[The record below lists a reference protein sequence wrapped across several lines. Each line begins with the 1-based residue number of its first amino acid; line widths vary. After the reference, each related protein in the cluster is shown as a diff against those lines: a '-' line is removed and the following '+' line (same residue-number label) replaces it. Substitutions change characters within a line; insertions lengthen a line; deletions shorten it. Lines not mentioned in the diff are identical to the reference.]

1 LIICNHLAT
10 GEGLGFGAAIPC
22 GDSRFDEHEELT
34 MTDLPVPSP
43 PSRGRTIAYWV
54 TTVLIVFVM
63 GAGGV
68 GDLLRPPRVVEIMTH
83 LGYPAYVCGI
93 LGVWK
98 VLAVIALLAPRT
110 PRLKEWA
117 YAGTVFDFTGA
128 AASHIA
134 VGDSAG
140 DIVSPIILTLIAAA
154 SWALRP
160 ASRRLAGPLL

>member
-1 LIICNHLAT
+1 MT
-10 GEGLGFGAAIPC
+10 G
-22 GDSRFDEHEELT
+22 
-34 MTDLPVPSP
+34 LPVPPAP
-43 PSRGRTIAYWV
+43 PRGRTIAYWV
-54 TTVLIVFVM
+54 TTVLIVFVL

-68 GDLLRPPRVVEIMTH
+68 GDLLRPPQVVELITH
-83 LGYPAYVCGI
+83 LGYPAYVCVI

-117 YAGTVFDFTGA
+117 YAGIVFDFTGA

-134 VGDSAG
+134 VSDSAG
-140 DIVSPIILTLIAAA
+140 DVVSPIILTLIAAA

>member
-1 LIICNHLAT
+1 
-10 GEGLGFGAAIPC
+10 
-22 GDSRFDEHEELT
+22 
-34 MTDLPVPSP
+34 MTSLPVPP
-43 PSRGRTIAYWV
+43 APSRGRTIAYWV
-54 TTVLIVFVM
+54 TTVLIVFVL

-68 GDLLRPPRVVEIMTH
+68 GDLLRPPQVVEIMAH
-83 LGYPAYVCGI
+83 LGYPAYVCVI

-98 VLAVIALLAPRT
+98 VLGVIALLAPRT

-134 VGDSAG
+134 VSDSAG
-140 DIVSPIILTLIAAA
+140 DIATPVILTLIAAA

-160 ASRRLAGPLL
+160 PSRRLAGPLL

>member
-1 LIICNHLAT
+1 
-10 GEGLGFGAAIPC
+10 
-22 GDSRFDEHEELT
+22 
-34 MTDLPVPSP
+34 MTDLPVPP
-43 PSRGRTIAYWV
+43 APSRGRTIAYWV
-54 TTVLIVFVM
+54 TTVLIVFVL

-68 GDLLRPPRVVEIMTH
+68 GDLLRPPQVVELITH
-83 LGYPAYVCGI
+83 LGYPAYVCVI

-117 YAGTVFDFTGA
+117 YAGIVFDFTGA

-140 DIVSPIILTLIAAA
+140 DIASPVILTLIAAA

-160 ASRRLAGPLL
+160 SSRHLAGPLL

>member
-1 LIICNHLAT
+1 MSPCQVDYK
-10 GEGLGFGAAIPC
+10 GFTK
-22 GDSRFDEHEELT
+22 HE
-34 MTDLPVPSP
+34 DLPMTSLPLASA

-54 TTVLIVFVM
+54 TTVLVVAVL
-63 GAGGV
+63 GSGGV
-68 GDLLRPPRVVEIMTH
+68 GDLLRPPQVVEIMTH
-83 LGYPAYVCGI
+83 LGYPAYVCVI

-98 VLAVIALLAPRT
+98 VLGVVALLAPGT

-117 YAGTVFDFTGA
+117 YAGTLFDFTGA

-134 VGDSAG
+134 VRDSVS
-140 DIVSPIILTLIAAA
+140 DIATPLVLTLLAIA

>member
-1 LIICNHLAT
+1 LLHCQVDYKAFTNHEDLA
-10 GEGLGFGAAIPC
+10 
-22 GDSRFDEHEELT
+22 
-34 MTDLPVPSP
+34 MTSLPVASA

-54 TTVLIVFVM
+54 TTVLVVAVL
-63 GAGGV
+63 GSGGV
-68 GDLLRPPRVVEIMTH
+68 GDFLRPPQVVEIMTH
-83 LGYPAYVCGI
+83 LGYPAYVCVI

-140 DIVSPIILTLIAAA
+140 DIATPLILTLVAIA

-160 ASRRLAGPLL
+160 PSRRLAGPLL